1 MANQVS
7 SHLTANNLHEPFQ
20 SAYRVR
26 HSVETALTRVHN
38 DISISLDSGRSVLLI
53 MLDLSAAFDTIDHT
67 ILLNRLNAQ
76 FGMEG
81 GTLAWFKNYLS
92 GRSQVVTCN
101 NSESPPSKLTCGV
114 PQGSVLGPLL
124 FSLYMAPLGDLIRQ
138 LDMSFHCYADDTQLY
153 MSVDPNNTDNE
164 VPKLEQNLEIIQTWM
179 TANLLKL
186 NPNKTEYMVLS
197 SKKSTNITIPSIT
210 FNNSIIEST
219 MAVRNLGVHFDM
231 NLSLTKHVNSVCT
244 NTYYHLRNI
253 RTIKHY
259 LPISAIT
266 SLVHSLISSRLDRC
280 NILLTGYPNV
290 LIHKLRTFKMQQP
303 G

>member
-1 MANQVS
+1 MKSKHCILDPMPTWLVKECLDVLAPMVTTIVNMSLSSAIFPLEYKCARILPILKQASLDSLVNKNLRPISLLAFLSKVIEREVAHQVS
-7 SHLTANNLHEPFQ
+7 SHLTTNNLYEPFQ
-20 SAYRVR
+20 SAYRVN

-67 ILLNRLNAQ
+67 ILLNRLNTQ

-92 GRSQVVTCN
+92 GRSQIVTCN

-138 LDMSFHCYADDTQLY
+138 LQMSFHCYADDTQLY
-153 MSVDPNNTDNE
+153 MSVNPNNTDTE

-210 FNNSIIEST
+210 FNNIQL
-219 MAVRNLGVHFDM
+219 N
-231 NLSLTKHVNSVCT
+231 N
-244 NTYYHLRNI
+244 
-253 RTIKHY
+253 
-259 LPISAIT
+259 
-266 SLVHSLISSRLDRC
+266 
-280 NILLTGYPNV
+280 
-290 LIHKLRTFKMQQP
+290 
-303 G
+303 